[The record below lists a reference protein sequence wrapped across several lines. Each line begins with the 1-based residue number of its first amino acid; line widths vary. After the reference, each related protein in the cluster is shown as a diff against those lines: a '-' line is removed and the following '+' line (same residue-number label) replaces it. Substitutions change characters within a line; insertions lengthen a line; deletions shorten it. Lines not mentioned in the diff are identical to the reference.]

1 MKKYLCMMAAI
12 FLALGISSCADK
24 SETPEDSTKV
34 PMSIQV
40 TNELTTRAPIYD
52 ASLPN
57 NASIGVTLVNDSNE
71 NAYDNVGTYANNE
84 WTLSGSSW
92 STAPVPMLSGTEGK
106 AVAYYPYDA
115 DCDDY
120 EAIPV
125 ESATQTD
132 YMYSGWSNVVNNA
145 DPQANFVMKHALALV
160 RINLKI
166 AANYTG
172 DSVASEVSI
181 SSNSFMAAADLDA
194 VTGVLDN
201 KTGAGAEHTKTG
213 LNLTLNTAGT
223 NVDFLVIPADGAL
236 QPITCEATIGGK
248 NYTAQFTPSTLAQ
261 GKIHTYTLTLS
272 PVAMQLASVS
282 VTTWTTGDTGEAE
295 FSPAAAVLDKNR
307 SVHLKFVVNNSS
319 QKVIASALQQ
329 GAMIEVWKEDAFV
342 AKGDYTFT
350 NYVFPDNGEYDV
362 YVQLADPTVIPAN
375 SFANTEATEAI
386 IPDCVTTIGRCAF
399 AYSTINTITFGTG
412 VDNLGSALFEGSSYI
427 KNIKFLSNTPPTN
440 YDTEPMGAVEID
452 GDCKLYVPAG
462 CTDDYNAIY
471 QAIILDADE
480 ANWSIV
486 EFSAFPQ

>member
-1 MKKYLCMMAAI
+1 MMAAL

-92 STAPVPMLSGTEGK
+92 STTPVPMLSGTEGK

-145 DPQANFVMKHALALV
+145 NPQANFVMKHALALV

-181 SSNSFMAAADLDA
+181 SSNSFMTAADLNA
-194 VTGVLDN
+194 VTGELDN

-213 LNLTLNTAGT
+213 LNLTLDDTADT
-223 NVDFLVIPADGAL
+223 NVDFIVIPANGAL

-248 NYTAQFTPSTLAQ
+248 NYTAQFTPNTLAQ

-295 FSPAAAVLDKNR
+295 FSPAVAVLDKNR
-307 SVHLKFVVNNSS
+307 SVHLKFVNNQF
-319 QKVIASALQQ
+319 QKVISDGCAYELQQ
-329 GAMIEVWKEDAFV
+329 GDMIEVWKDDVLV
-342 AKGDYTFT
+342 AEGDYTFT
-350 NYVFPDNGEYDV
+350 NYVFPDNDEYDV
-362 YVQLADPTVIPAN
+362 YVQFANPTIIPAS
-375 SFANTEATEAI
+375 SFTYTVATEAI
-386 IPDCVTTIGRCAF
+386 IPDCVTTIGNCAF
-399 AYSTINTITFGTG
+399 AYSTINTITFGRG
-412 VDNLGSALFEGSSYI
+412 VNTLGSALFEESSYI
-427 KNIKFLSNTPPTN
+427 RNIKFLSPTPPAN
-440 YDTEPMGAVEID
+440 YASEPMGLVEIE
-452 GDCKLYVPAG
+452 GDCKVYVPAG

-471 QAIILDADE
+471 LVIATDIPD
-480 ANWSIV
+480 ANWSIE
-486 EFSAFPQ
+486 EFYAFPQ